1 MTDDFA
7 LHKHKI
13 ALIDAMKHAHERR
26 LLPVLALTP
35 EEAREVVVTG
45 DGVPRWHH
53 IELNSP
59 VRCDSCDRERPW
71 SPAVGWVESDG
82 SWLCKT
88 CGAPDE
94 AGAGRMARLT
104 AAAALSAA
112 LHQAIRAECWVNP
125 GAEPHNLAVVCSMLR
140 RERDALLH
148 ANGLKLDSWHEA
160 DRTVRGREERAR
172 AERHG
177 REQSTDS
184 S

>member
-26 LLPVLALTP
+26 LPSVLGLTP
-35 EEAREVVVTG
+35 EEAREVVVG
-45 DGVPRWHH
+45 RDGVPRWHH
-53 IELNSP
+53 VELGSP
-59 VRCDSCDRERPW
+59 VRCDACDREQPW

-94 AGAGRMARLT
+94 AGAGRMARLIS
-104 AAAALSAA
+104 AAALSAA
-112 LHQAIRAECWVNP
+112 LHQLIRAEYWAP
-125 GAEPHNLAVVCSMLR
+125 EPTTGYVRSCQHTVGEQRDGLLLAG
-140 RERDALLH
+140 D
-148 ANGLKLDSWHEA
+148 LKLDSWHAA
-160 DRTVRGREERAR
+160 DRAVRGREERAR

-177 REQSTDS
+177 RTYTTDS
-184 S
+184 G